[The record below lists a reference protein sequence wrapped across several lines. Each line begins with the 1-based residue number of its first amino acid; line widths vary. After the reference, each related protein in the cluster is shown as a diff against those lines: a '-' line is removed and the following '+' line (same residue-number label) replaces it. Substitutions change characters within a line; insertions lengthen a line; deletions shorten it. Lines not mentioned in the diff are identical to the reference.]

1 MNAPQY
7 RESVWIPGPLKVAL
21 AVALVLAA
29 SLLFPT
35 MVDGQR
41 VQSSPDRVVTVARG
55 ASALL
60 TLPTSMA
67 RMSIADESI
76 ADAVL
81 VSPTEILINAKL
93 VGLTSLVVWDEQGQ
107 ASLFNIEVTTDVAA
121 LERQLNDLFPG
132 NDLELSMGLGGSVV
146 VSGEVRDPSV
156 VSRTLQIAQAA
167 GLTVIDNISAPSAKQ
182 ILLHVRFA
190 EVNRSVLEEWGS
202 TLFAQ
207 NPNYFGGMFKSS
219 ENLEIGTVSEGLVS
233 VLVSGNGAELSA
245 VIRALKT
252 TGDFN
257 SLAEP
262 NLITM
267 EGQEATFLAGG
278 EFPFPVVQSGASSNA
293 ISIQWK
299 EFGVRLNFT
308 PTITNSGNVRLKVA
322 PEVSALDFTNGLVI
336 GGYEIPSIL
345 TRRVSSD
352 VELAPGQHLAIAGL
366 LDNSILESVNKIPI
380 LGDIPILGYLFKSTD
395 YRERRSE
402 LLVIVTPHI
411 VEPLN
416 TAPALPTGEPDEWDW
431 DNRLKD
437 RANPGAMN
445 PFGLPGVQQAPPETS
460 PPTAAGNGS

>member
-121 LERQLNDLFPG
+121 LERQLNDLF
-132 NDLELSMGLGGSVV
+132 
-146 VSGEVRDPSV
+146 SV

-252 TGDFN
+252 SGDFN

-336 GGYEIPSIL
+336 GGYEVPSIL

-431 DNRLKD
+431 DSRLKD

>member
-1 MNAPQY
+1 
-7 RESVWIPGPLKVAL
+7 
-21 AVALVLAA
+21 
-29 SLLFPT
+29 
-35 MVDGQR
+35 
-41 VQSSPDRVVTVARG
+41 
-55 ASALL
+55 
-60 TLPTSMA
+60 
-67 RMSIADESI
+67 
-76 ADAVL
+76 
-81 VSPTEILINAKL
+81 
-93 VGLTSLVVWDEQGQ
+93 
-107 ASLFNIEVTTDVAA
+107 
-121 LERQLNDLFPG
+121 
-132 NDLELSMGLGGSVV
+132 
-146 VSGEVRDPSV
+146 
-156 VSRTLQIAQAA
+156 
-167 GLTVIDNISAPSAKQ
+167 
-182 ILLHVRFA
+182 
-190 EVNRSVLEEWGS
+190 
-202 TLFAQ
+202 
-207 NPNYFGGMFKSS
+207 MFKSS

>member
-1 MNAPQY
+1 
-7 RESVWIPGPLKVAL
+7 VAL

-121 LERQLNDLFPG
+121 LERQLNDLF
-132 NDLELSMGLGGSVV
+132 
-146 VSGEVRDPSV
+146 SV

-252 TGDFN
+252 SGDFN

-336 GGYEIPSIL
+336 GGYEVPSIL

-431 DNRLKD
+431 DSRLKD

>member
-21 AVALVLAA
+21 IVALVLAA
-29 SLLFPT
+29 YLVFPT
-35 MVDGQR
+35 VVNGQR

-60 TLPTSMA
+60 TLPTAMA
-67 RMSIADESI
+67 RMSIADEQI

-81 VSPTEILINAKL
+81 VSPTEVLINAKI
-93 VGLTSLVVWDEQGQ
+93 VGLTSLVVWDERGQ

-121 LERQLNDLFPG
+121 LERQLNELFPG
-132 NDLELSMGLGGSVV
+132 NELELSMGLGGAVV

-167 GLTVIDNISAPSAKQ
+167 GLTVIDNIAAPAKKQ
-182 ILLHVRFA
+182 VLLHVRFA

-202 TLFAQ
+202 TIFAQ
-207 NPNYFGGMFKSS
+207 NPNYYGGMFQSS
-219 ENLEIGTVSEGLVS
+219 EQLDIGTISEGVVS
-233 VLVSGNGAELSA
+233 VLVSGNNASLD
-245 VIRALKT
+245 VLIRALKN

-262 NLITM
+262 NLITL
-267 EGQEATFLAGG
+267 EGEEATFLAGG
-278 EFPFPVVQSGASSNA
+278 EFPFPVVQSGNSNA

-308 PTITNSGNVRLKVA
+308 PTITNSGNVRLEVS
-322 PEVSALDFTNGLVI
+322 PEVSSLDFANGLVL

-345 TRRVSSD
+345 TRRVTSD

-366 LDNSILESVNKIPI
+366 LDNSIIESVNKIPI
-380 LGDIPILGYLFKSTD
+380 LGDIPILGYLFKSKD
-395 YRERRSE
+395 YRQRRSE

-411 VEPLN
+411 VEPLDV
-416 TAPALPTGEPDEWDW
+416 APALPTGEPADWDW
-431 DNRLKD
+431 DSSLRDL
-437 RANPGAMN
+437 ANPAAIN
-445 PFGLPGVQQAPPETS
+445 PYGLPGMQPARAGES
-460 PPTAAGNGS
+460 PPSTAGNGS